1 MKKVFALVAGCLLAA
16 SVSAQAQLIDRKAL
30 SLAEARKAVAAAIE
44 EMKKNKWNMV
54 IAVVDEAGQLITL
67 DRTDNAQRA
76 SIDIAIGK
84 ARTAAMFRRPSAV
97 FEDAVNNKGRTASLS
112 YPGYVLVQ
120 GGLPIIV
127 NGVVI
132 GAVGASGELAAQD
145 EQVAKAGIDAIGK

>member
-1 MKKVFALVAGCLLAA
+1 MKKVFALVAGCVLAA
-16 SVSAQAQLIDRKAL
+16 SVSAQAQLIDKKAL
-30 SLAEARKAVAAAIE
+30 SLAEARKAVGAAIE
-44 EMKKNKWNMV
+44 ESKKNKWNHV

-84 ARTAAMFRRPSAV
+84 ARTAAMFRRPSAAL
-97 FEDAVNNKGRTASLS
+97 EDGLNKGRPSLLS
-112 YPGYVLVQ
+112 FQGQVLVQ
-120 GGLPIIV
+120 GGMPIIV

-145 EQVAKAGIDAIGK
+145 EQVAKAGVDAIGK